1 MNCKTMKGEITV
13 FKIGKKLILTLAIF
27 GAIFG
32 LAACTQGEDVVRVK
46 LDKEQFEL
54 IVGHSVEVMPIVTK
68 GGLTTEANLGYK
80 SYDESVVTYVNGKVT
95 AIATGETTI
104 KVYDIDHPLAYAT
117 ATVVVKAAESLN
129 AKFSYETSMF
139 KGEEQLIKCEL
150 QLDSLNSIVSYKSA
164 NPDVATVDENGKVV
178 AVATGNAIILARVT
192 ASSDENVYR
201 DYALEI
207 TVVESDYKI
216 LYELDGGVNN
226 EANPVG
232 YNVLELPLELLE
244 PTKKGY
250 TFLGWYINDEKVEA
264 IAAGTTGDI
273 TIVAK
278 WEKAS
283 YSIQYE
289 LDGGE
294 NATENPS
301 EYTALDLPLTLKPA
315 TKAGY
320 TFLGWYN
327 GEAQVTEITESM
339 IADLVLTA
347 KWEKEEYALDVD
359 LNGGEFDKTAD
370 VSNATALQEF
380 TLSYYLSYNVNGY
393 DACLHNSVSWGRW
406 WYYISLKETGVNGLY
421 EIVQIVAGSTKL
433 TEEYDLVI
441 GWHDSIN
448 VADRKTALFA
458 MYNNSANYIGQYVE
472 LTNVPTEATSECNI
486 GVTVYD
492 ASTVQ
497 IQGQPAPTFT
507 VDDEVVLPTASKV
520 GYAFVG
526 WFDGETKVE
535 KIAKGTTQSVHL
547 VAKYDAIDYALDLQ
561 LNGGVW
567 TPQADVSNAT
577 ALQEFTLSYY
587 LSYNVNGYDAC
598 LHNSVSWGRW
608 WYYISLKETGVN
620 GLYEIVQIVAGS
632 TKLTEE
638 YDLVIGWHDSINVAD
653 RKTAL
658 FAMYNNSANYI
669 GQYVELTNVPTEATS
684 ECNIG
689 VTVYDASTV
698 QIMSEPMNSYT
709 IEDEIVLP
717 ALTKEGY
724 NFLGWF
730 DGETKVEKIAKGTIG
745 AMTLTAKW
753 EMIVVKHNVEFEL
766 NGGVCTTLPTEYEEG
781 KGLVLPTPT
790 RLGYKFLGWYDNA
803 ECTGEA
809 VTEISATANTDVKFY
824 AKWETETPA
833 VMHKVEFELNGGVCT
848 TLPTEY
854 EEGKGLVLPTPTR
867 LGYKFLGWYD
877 NAECTGEAVTEISA
891 TANTDVKFYAQWEEV
906 VVHELV
912 VDPNDFAAYQTIDA
926 ALEVANDGDTIVVKA
941 GTFEGA
947 NITKSVT
954 IKGAN
959 YGLNPNKDTRVDETI
974 FTGDVVISA
983 SNVKLN
989 GVKLTGAARIVLQE
1003 NASVANTLLENI
1015 LVAESTI
1022 NNSKS
1027 APFYCLPSGEGIV
1040 YSNIV
1045 INNSRIE
1052 AANTRAMIMYG
1063 SQVNGLTI
1071 TNCEFLGTSG
1081 SGQYNDG
1088 IKLNADT
1095 KYEYDICG
1103 NVLIKN
1109 NKFVNYC
1116 QYPVW
1121 FSQYAEGKYE
1131 FINNTFE
1138 GSALYTNYNDAC
1150 FTMNTF
1156 KSNNQGGKVEVSVL
1170 YNTIK
1175 NSGILCRIQT
1185 ASLTSET
1192 ATVDVHYNKLINCL
1206 HTTFISDNGTN
1217 SLKLID
1223 ATNNY
1228 YSKTPTETNF
1238 TGVSSWEPFYANEAD
1253 VPLYVEEGNAVSINY
1268 ELNGGTLPDNAPT
1281 EFNPDNGVQHL
1292 PTPTYE
1298 GMIFIGWM
1306 MNGVIV
1312 TEIPAGTN
1320 EDVTLV
1326 AKWREDAIYVGEST
1340 EDYVLPT
1347 LAAALEIA
1355 KAGDKIILLP
1365 GTYDESITVSIANL
1379 TIAGPNQGIN
1389 PNKET
1394 RTEEAVMTGVISVA
1408 SSAVN
1413 FTIDG
1418 LAFTGSAQVI
1428 STEASGNYSG
1438 FKFVNNKAYDTV
1450 EATEAWNAGRY
1461 TTTGFI
1467 EFRLASGGSTRN
1479 FTFMNNSFENVSY
1492 TNIICNRIINVVVS
1506 GNVFKDFD
1514 RDAFRTAG
1522 GYVYGTLQ
1530 IVDNVFEQTQKLNG
1544 YNALFFRALAGPSAT
1559 TTTVVIQNNIF
1570 KNIGTNDTVAA
1581 PYNGAISSDVFQ
1593 ETPTSISVENNIFD
1607 HCYNYLY
1614 LRNNGA
1620 GNTTW
1625 TCEVKNN
1632 QFLGLPQDNY
1642 FGTYKGSDN
1651 ETTNPHT
1658 AVFGEN
1664 YYEDN
1669 EGNVITDL
1677 TPYASM
1683 FKHLQTY
1690 GTTTSTK
1697 PGFAE
1702 NIEKLEFYQIV
1713 FDADGGEIR
1722 GSYET
1727 GYTNMISSPI
1737 KLPTATKVNHNFL
1750 GWMLNGEIVT
1760 EIPTTARGDL
1770 RLVAQWQK
1778 QEGEAYD
1785 VTYNFNGGYSNDLLV
1800 ANHGD
1805 VPTLPLNNFD
1815 YVNGTFWGGRYTT
1828 DIFISTPACDPTA
1841 TFSDRIYIGKNVET
1855 GLYEVLSVVSSGSA
1869 TWPEGAEYV
1878 ITISNSYQGELGG
1891 YWIGINPIT
1900 TRIKVG
1906 QMVAFD
1912 KAIETTDASN
1922 PTNVYFF
1929 DEKPEV
1935 DTLVVKQRF
1944 TDKISDAN
1952 QLGFRFLGWYDA
1964 NDVKWEDLSQLT
1976 SDLTLT
1982 AKWEQLNPVT
1992 SIRVDSI
1999 CEKLL
2004 TGDTFQIEATVEPS
2018 DAYFKQLYFESSN
2031 TNILVVDSKGMV
2043 TALNAG
2049 KATITIW
2056 DYLRK
2061 VKYEKEVVVHA
2072 ITSIDVD
2079 FEGEYDGVLAPNES
2093 VQLNAIA
2100 FGENTENASFTY
2112 KSSNDTILIVSE
2124 TGLITAVS
2132 EGTANV
2138 TVTMVGKDLSIVVPV
2153 VVKEFAQDT
2162 DIDQLLSL
2170 IVANN
2175 FGVVEAGNISL
2186 YNDGVERVYVPV
2198 YGSVNRLLFDAF
2210 YVDETYY
2217 ETSRNNPNN
2226 HKDRRAQ
2233 DTIEFVTVHDTATLT
2248 GTVVSIA
2255 KGMSSGETSIHYTVG
2270 NDAIYGVVP
2279 EEYIAYH
2286 AGDGTGNT
2294 FTWTKTNVK
2303 ATQNVVPKYEVVVVD
2318 GTTYLE
2324 INGEVSNIEIPL
2336 KGNGDLATTADLTHL
2351 GPVWKIEDGYY
2362 YIGGPLWYSYS
2373 SIASRGGNNNSIG
2386 IEMCSNLS
2394 GDIYDTFQ
2402 RTAMLV
2408 VDILIRNNL
2417 DTTRVKMHNT
2427 WSGKNCP
2434 QTIISGDY
2442 WDGFMKMV
2450 DLQFEIQS
2458 NYKDARIS
2466 IKSNNPDILDNTG
2479 RIIQA
2484 PAITTTVSYELTV
2497 ELGNETRTITLYSV
2511 VPGTTTW
2518 EQWDGTYSASV
2529 VWNEGKFSIN

>member
-1 MNCKTMKGEITV
+1 M

-264 IAAGTTGDI
+264 IATGTTGDI

-278 WEKAS
+278 WKKAS

-497 IQGQPAPTFT
+497 I
-507 VDDEVVLPTASKV
+507 
-520 GYAFVG
+520 
-526 WFDGETKVE
+526 
-535 KIAKGTTQSVHL
+535 
-547 VAKYDAIDYALDLQ
+547 
-561 LNGGVW
+561 
-567 TPQADVSNAT
+567 
-577 ALQEFTLSYY
+577 
-587 LSYNVNGYDAC
+587 
-598 LHNSVSWGRW
+598 
-608 WYYISLKETGVN
+608 
-620 GLYEIVQIVAGS
+620 
-632 TKLTEE
+632 
-638 YDLVIGWHDSINVAD
+638 
-653 RKTAL
+653 
-658 FAMYNNSANYI
+658 
-669 GQYVELTNVPTEATS
+669 
-684 ECNIG
+684 
-689 VTVYDASTV
+689 
-698 QIMSEPMNSYT
+698 MSEPMNSYT

-766 NGGVCTTLPTEYEEG
+766 NGGVCTTLPTESEEG

-790 RLGYKFLGWYDNA
+790 KEG
-803 ECTGEA
+803 CT
-809 VTEISATANTDVKFY
+809 
-824 AKWETETPA
+824 
-833 VMHKVEFELNGGVCT
+833 
-848 TLPTEY
+848 
-854 EEGKGLVLPTPTR
+854 
-867 LGYKFLGWYD
+867 FLGWYD

-912 VDPNDFAAYQTIDA
+912 VDPNDSAAYQTIDA

-959 YGLNPNKDTRVDETI
+959 YGLNPNKDTRVDESI

-989 GVKLTGAARIVLQE
+989 GVKLTGVARIVLQE
-1003 NASVANTLLENI
+1003 NVSVANTLLENI

-1298 GMIFIGWM
+1298 GMIFMGWM

-1312 TEIPAGTN
+1312 TEIPTGTN

-1394 RTEEAVMTGVISVA
+1394 RTEEAVMIGVISIA

-1418 LAFTGSAQVI
+1418 LAFTGNAQVV

-1690 GTTTSTK
+1690 GTTTSIK

-1702 NIEKLEFYQIV
+1702 DIEKLEFYQIV

-1935 DTLVVKQRF
+1935 DTLVVQQRF

-1952 QLGFRFLGWYDA
+1952 QLGYLFLGWYDE
-1964 NDVKWEDLSQLT
+1964 NDVKWTDLSQLT

-2093 VQLNAIA
+2093 VQLNAMA

-2255 KGMSSGETSIHYTVG
+2255 QGMSSGETSIHYTVG

-2442 WDGFMKMV
+2442 WDGFMEMV

-2458 NYKDARIS
+2458 NYKDAKIS

>member
-1 MNCKTMKGEITV
+1 M

-264 IAAGTTGDI
+264 IATGTTGDI

-278 WEKAS
+278 WKKAS

-472 LTNVPTEATSECNI
+472 LI
-486 GVTVYD
+486 
-492 ASTVQ
+492 
-497 IQGQPAPTFT
+497 
-507 VDDEVVLPTASKV
+507 
-520 GYAFVG
+520 
-526 WFDGETKVE
+526 
-535 KIAKGTTQSVHL
+535 
-547 VAKYDAIDYALDLQ
+547 
-561 LNGGVW
+561 
-567 TPQADVSNAT
+567 
-577 ALQEFTLSYY
+577 
-587 LSYNVNGYDAC
+587 
-598 LHNSVSWGRW
+598 
-608 WYYISLKETGVN
+608 
-620 GLYEIVQIVAGS
+620 
-632 TKLTEE
+632 
-638 YDLVIGWHDSINVAD
+638 
-653 RKTAL
+653 
-658 FAMYNNSANYI
+658 
-669 GQYVELTNVPTEATS
+669 NVPTEATS

-790 RLGYKFLGWYDNA
+790 KEG
-803 ECTGEA
+803 CT
-809 VTEISATANTDVKFY
+809 
-824 AKWETETPA
+824 
-833 VMHKVEFELNGGVCT
+833 
-848 TLPTEY
+848 
-854 EEGKGLVLPTPTR
+854 
-867 LGYKFLGWYD
+867 FLGWYD

-906 VVHELV
+906 VVHEVV
-912 VDPNDFAAYQTIDA
+912 VDPNDSAAYQTIDA

-1003 NASVANTLLENI
+1003 NVSVANTLLENI

-1298 GMIFIGWM
+1298 GMIFMGWM

-1394 RTEEAVMTGVISVA
+1394 RTEEAVMIGVISIA

-1418 LAFTGSAQVI
+1418 LAFTGNAQVV

-1506 GNVFKDFD
+1506 GNVFNC
-1514 RDAFRTAG
+1514 
-1522 GYVYGTLQ
+1522 L
-1530 IVDNVFEQTQKLNG
+1530 
-1544 YNALFFRALAGPSAT
+1544 
-1559 TTTVVIQNNIF
+1559 
-1570 KNIGTNDTVAA
+1570 
-1581 PYNGAISSDVFQ
+1581 
-1593 ETPTSISVENNIFD
+1593 
-1607 HCYNYLY
+1607 LY
-1614 LRNNGA
+1614 
-1620 GNTTW
+1620 T
-1625 TCEVKNN
+1625 
-1632 QFLGLPQDNY
+1632 
-1642 FGTYKGSDN
+1642 
-1651 ETTNPHT
+1651 
-1658 AVFGEN
+1658 
-1664 YYEDN
+1664 
-1669 EGNVITDL
+1669 
-1677 TPYASM
+1677 
-1683 FKHLQTY
+1683 
-1690 GTTTSTK
+1690 
-1697 PGFAE
+1697 
-1702 NIEKLEFYQIV
+1702 
-1713 FDADGGEIR
+1713 
-1722 GSYET
+1722 
-1727 GYTNMISSPI
+1727 
-1737 KLPTATKVNHNFL
+1737 
-1750 GWMLNGEIVT
+1750 
-1760 EIPTTARGDL
+1760 
-1770 RLVAQWQK
+1770 
-1778 QEGEAYD
+1778 
-1785 VTYNFNGGYSNDLLV
+1785 
-1800 ANHGD
+1800 
-1805 VPTLPLNNFD
+1805 
-1815 YVNGTFWGGRYTT
+1815 
-1828 DIFISTPACDPTA
+1828 
-1841 TFSDRIYIGKNVET
+1841 
-1855 GLYEVLSVVSSGSA
+1855 
-1869 TWPEGAEYV
+1869 
-1878 ITISNSYQGELGG
+1878 
-1891 YWIGINPIT
+1891 
-1900 TRIKVG
+1900 
-1906 QMVAFD
+1906 
-1912 KAIETTDASN
+1912 
-1922 PTNVYFF
+1922 
-1929 DEKPEV
+1929 
-1935 DTLVVKQRF
+1935 
-1944 TDKISDAN
+1944 SDA
-1952 QLGFRFLGWYDA
+1952 
-1964 NDVKWEDLSQLT
+1964 
-1976 SDLTLT
+1976 
-1982 AKWEQLNPVT
+1982 
-1992 SIRVDSI
+1992 
-1999 CEKLL
+1999 
-2004 TGDTFQIEATVEPS
+2004 
-2018 DAYFKQLYFESSN
+2018 
-2031 TNILVVDSKGMV
+2031 
-2043 TALNAG
+2043 
-2049 KATITIW
+2049 
-2056 DYLRK
+2056 
-2061 VKYEKEVVVHA
+2061 
-2072 ITSIDVD
+2072 
-2079 FEGEYDGVLAPNES
+2079 
-2093 VQLNAIA
+2093 
-2100 FGENTENASFTY
+2100 
-2112 KSSNDTILIVSE
+2112 
-2124 TGLITAVS
+2124 
-2132 EGTANV
+2132 
-2138 TVTMVGKDLSIVVPV
+2138 
-2153 VVKEFAQDT
+2153 
-2162 DIDQLLSL
+2162 
-2170 IVANN
+2170 
-2175 FGVVEAGNISL
+2175 
-2186 YNDGVERVYVPV
+2186 
-2198 YGSVNRLLFDAF
+2198 
-2210 YVDETYY
+2210 
-2217 ETSRNNPNN
+2217 
-2226 HKDRRAQ
+2226 
-2233 DTIEFVTVHDTATLT
+2233 
-2248 GTVVSIA
+2248 
-2255 KGMSSGETSIHYTVG
+2255 
-2270 NDAIYGVVP
+2270 
-2279 EEYIAYH
+2279 
-2286 AGDGTGNT
+2286 
-2294 FTWTKTNVK
+2294 
-2303 ATQNVVPKYEVVVVD
+2303 
-2318 GTTYLE
+2318 
-2324 INGEVSNIEIPL
+2324 
-2336 KGNGDLATTADLTHL
+2336 AD
-2351 GPVWKIEDGYY
+2351 D
-2362 YIGGPLWYSYS
+2362 
-2373 SIASRGGNNNSIG
+2373 
-2386 IEMCSNLS
+2386 
-2394 GDIYDTFQ
+2394 
-2402 RTAMLV
+2402 
-2408 VDILIRNNL
+2408 
-2417 DTTRVKMHNT
+2417 
-2427 WSGKNCP
+2427 
-2434 QTIISGDY
+2434 
-2442 WDGFMKMV
+2442 
-2450 DLQFEIQS
+2450 
-2458 NYKDARIS
+2458 
-2466 IKSNNPDILDNTG
+2466 
-2479 RIIQA
+2479 
-2484 PAITTTVSYELTV
+2484 
-2497 ELGNETRTITLYSV
+2497 
-2511 VPGTTTW
+2511 
-2518 EQWDGTYSASV
+2518 
-2529 VWNEGKFSIN
+2529 

>member
-1 MNCKTMKGEITV
+1 
-13 FKIGKKLILTLAIF
+13 
-27 GAIFG
+27 
-32 LAACTQGEDVVRVK
+32 
-46 LDKEQFEL
+46 
-54 IVGHSVEVMPIVTK
+54 
-68 GGLTTEANLGYK
+68 
-80 SYDESVVTYVNGKVT
+80 
-95 AIATGETTI
+95 
-104 KVYDIDHPLAYAT
+104 
-117 ATVVVKAAESLN
+117 
-129 AKFSYETSMF
+129 
-139 KGEEQLIKCEL
+139 
-150 QLDSLNSIVSYKSA
+150 
-164 NPDVATVDENGKVV
+164 
-178 AVATGNAIILARVT
+178 
-192 ASSDENVYR
+192 
-201 DYALEI
+201 
-207 TVVESDYKI
+207 
-216 LYELDGGVNN
+216 
-226 EANPVG
+226 
-232 YNVLELPLELLE
+232 
-244 PTKKGY
+244 
-250 TFLGWYINDEKVEA
+250 
-264 IAAGTTGDI
+264 
-273 TIVAK
+273 
-278 WEKAS
+278 
-283 YSIQYE
+283 
-289 LDGGE
+289 
-294 NATENPS
+294 
-301 EYTALDLPLTLKPA
+301 
-315 TKAGY
+315 
-320 TFLGWYN
+320 
-327 GEAQVTEITESM
+327 
-339 IADLVLTA
+339 
-347 KWEKEEYALDVD
+347 
-359 LNGGEFDKTAD
+359 
-370 VSNATALQEF
+370 
-380 TLSYYLSYNVNGY
+380 
-393 DACLHNSVSWGRW
+393 
-406 WYYISLKETGVNGLY
+406 
-421 EIVQIVAGSTKL
+421 
-433 TEEYDLVI
+433 
-441 GWHDSIN
+441 
-448 VADRKTALFA
+448 
-458 MYNNSANYIGQYVE
+458 
-472 LTNVPTEATSECNI
+472 
-486 GVTVYD
+486 
-492 ASTVQ
+492 
-497 IQGQPAPTFT
+497 
-507 VDDEVVLPTASKV
+507 
-520 GYAFVG
+520 
-526 WFDGETKVE
+526 
-535 KIAKGTTQSVHL
+535 
-547 VAKYDAIDYALDLQ
+547 
-561 LNGGVW
+561 
-567 TPQADVSNAT
+567 
-577 ALQEFTLSYY
+577 
-587 LSYNVNGYDAC
+587 
-598 LHNSVSWGRW
+598 
-608 WYYISLKETGVN
+608 
-620 GLYEIVQIVAGS
+620 
-632 TKLTEE
+632 
-638 YDLVIGWHDSINVAD
+638 
-653 RKTAL
+653 
-658 FAMYNNSANYI
+658 
-669 GQYVELTNVPTEATS
+669 
-684 ECNIG
+684 
-689 VTVYDASTV
+689 
-698 QIMSEPMNSYT
+698 
-709 IEDEIVLP
+709 
-717 ALTKEGY
+717 
-724 NFLGWF
+724 
-730 DGETKVEKIAKGTIG
+730 
-745 AMTLTAKW
+745 
-753 EMIVVKHNVEFEL
+753 
-766 NGGVCTTLPTEYEEG
+766 
-781 KGLVLPTPT
+781 
-790 RLGYKFLGWYDNA
+790 
-803 ECTGEA
+803 
-809 VTEISATANTDVKFY
+809 
-824 AKWETETPA
+824 
-833 VMHKVEFELNGGVCT
+833 MHKVEFELNGGVCT

-854 EEGKGLVLPTPTR
+854 EEGKGLVLPTPTKE
-867 LGYKFLGWYD
+867 GCTFLGWYD

-912 VDPNDFAAYQTIDA
+912 VDPNDSAAYQTIDA

-989 GVKLTGAARIVLQE
+989 GVKLTGVARIVLQE
-1003 NASVANTLLENI
+1003 NVSVANTLLENI

-1298 GMIFIGWM
+1298 GMIFMGWM

-1394 RTEEAVMTGVISVA
+1394 RTEEAVMIGVISIA

-1418 LAFTGSAQVI
+1418 LAFTGNAQVV

-1690 GTTTSTK
+1690 GTTTSIK

-1702 NIEKLEFYQIV
+1702 DIEKLEFYQIV

-1869 TWPEGAEYV
+1869 TWPEEAEYV

-1935 DTLVVKQRF
+1935 DTLVVQQRF

-1952 QLGFRFLGWYDA
+1952 QLGYLFLGWYDE
-1964 NDVKWEDLSQLT
+1964 NDVKWTDLSQLT

-2093 VQLNAIA
+2093 VQLNAMA

-2255 KGMSSGETSIHYTVG
+2255 QGMSSGETSIHYTVG

-2458 NYKDARIS
+2458 NYKDAKIS